1 MTRKSRLLLLFM
13 VTTMV
18 GVGWPSDAA
27 AQRRAPPGRTVG
39 VAVPRSYPG
48 RYYRPYYRPYY
59 SPRYYYPYAYP
70 RYYYSPWYYP
80 YYSSFSFGFGIG
92 FGYGWPAPYWGGY
105 PYYGYG
111 YPAYG
116 YDNTASARLL
126 ISPRNAKVYA
136 DGQFVGVVD
145 DFDGSLERL
154 RVPIGEH
161 EIQVYLE
168 GYRTYSQK
176 VLFTRGT
183 TVKIA
188 HTMQPLSP
196 GDPPDPKPDAGAP
209 TRPPDRYQRP
219 EDAPPPRAGQQAG
232 FGTLAIRVNPA
243 DAEILI
249 DGEVWER
256 PAGESRLSLDLAEG
270 PHQVEIRKAGYRPYA
285 RTIDVLGGRTFTL
298 NVSLPPGGPGLV
310 QINSR
315 R

>member
-1 MTRKSRLLLLFM
+1 MACT
-13 VTTMV
+13 V
-18 GVGWPSDAA
+18 
-27 AQRRAPPGRTVG
+27 PGAIPVLC
-39 VAVPRSYPG
+39 VH
-48 RYYRPYYRPYY
+48 
-59 SPRYYYPYAYP
+59 
-70 RYYYSPWYYP
+70 
-80 YYSSFSFGFGIG
+80 
-92 FGYGWPAPYWGGY
+92 
-105 PYYGYG
+105 G

-126 ISPRNAKVYA
+126 ISPRNAQVYA

-154 RVPIGEH
+154 RVPLGEH

-196 GDPPDPKPDAGAP
+196 GDPPEPKPDAGAA

-219 EDAPPPRAGQQAG
+219 EAAPPHQRPEAGPPPRAGQQAG

-256 PAGESRLSLDLAEG
+256 PAGDSRFSLDLAEG
-270 PHQVEIRKAGYRPYA
+270 PHQVEIRKAGTGRYA

-310 QINSR
+310 QVNSR